1 MVRLKMKATG
11 MMHINR
17 WQMLACVLVMC
28 ITSAAQAEGF
38 ALQDMQGKTHRLS
51 DYRGKWVLV
60 NFWATWCPPC
70 LHELPELDALHK
82 AHQNQDLVVIGIVT
96 NYANRGVVEKFLKTQ
111 PLSYPVVL
119 GDKESIA
126 SIGPLQV
133 LPTSYLYAPN
143 GKQVA
148 VQTDEVTRASI
159 ESYIQHKK
167 FE

>member
-1 MVRLKMKATG
+1 MKTSNMG
-11 MMHINR
+11 INTWR
-17 WQMLACVLVMC
+17 VLCAVLVMC
-28 ITSAAQAEGF
+28 FASATQAEGF
-38 ALQDMQGKTHRLS
+38 ALQDMQGKTHKLS

-70 LHELPELDALHK
+70 LHELPELTDLHS
-82 AHQNQDLVVIGIVT
+82 AHKDKDLVVIGIVT
-96 NYANRGVVEKFLKTQ
+96 NYANRGVVETFLKTH

-119 GDKESIA
+119 GDKQSIA

-159 ESYIQHKK
+159 ETYIQHKK

>member
-1 MVRLKMKATG
+1 MKAHLIKLLG
-11 MMHINR
+11 A
-17 WQMLACVLVMC
+17 LLLLSCV
-28 ITSAAQAEGF
+28 SAWAEGF

-82 AHQNQDLVVIGIVT
+82 SHQNKDLVVIGIVT
-96 NYANRGVVEKFLKTQ
+96 NYANRGVVEAFLKTH

-119 GDKESIA
+119 GDKQSIA
-126 SIGPLQV
+126 SIGSLQV

-159 ESYIQHKK
+159 EIYIQHKK

>member
-1 MVRLKMKATG
+1 MVTKFIVAMLLMTG
-11 MMHINR
+11 M
-17 WQMLACVLVMC
+17 L
-28 ITSAAQAEGF
+28 SAHAEGF
-38 ALQDMQGKTHRLS
+38 VLQDMQGKTHKLS

-70 LHELPELDALHK
+70 LHELPELDELHS
-82 AHQNQDLVVIGIVT
+82 AHKDKDLVVIGIAT
-96 NYANRGVVEKFLKTQ
+96 NYANRGVVESFLKIH

-119 GDKESIA
+119 GTAKTYA
-126 SIGPLQV
+126 AIGSAEV

-148 VQTDEVTRASI
+148 VETNEVTRASI
-159 ESYIQHKK
+159 ETYIKHKK